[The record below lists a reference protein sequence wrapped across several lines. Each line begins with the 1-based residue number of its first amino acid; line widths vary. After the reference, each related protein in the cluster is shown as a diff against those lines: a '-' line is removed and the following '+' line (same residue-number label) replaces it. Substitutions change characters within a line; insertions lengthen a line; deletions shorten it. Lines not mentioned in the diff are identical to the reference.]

1 MTHEHGGPDALGAPR
16 WDFSTNANAC
26 GPAPH
31 VLTALREADASRYP
45 DPGSTALRA
54 ALAEFHDVRP
64 ERIVVAAS
72 ASEFIGRLT
81 AAVRLQSAHAS
92 VFAPVPGYADYGRA
106 ADTWGLRRVSLAGDA
121 SLVWFTEPAS
131 PTGGSARCP
140 AVREGAVLVV
150 DEAYAA
156 LRLEGDAPGLPAH
169 AWRLVSPN
177 KALGLTGVRGA
188 YAIAP
193 EGAGTLLQSLDR
205 LCPSWPLGV
214 HGEVML
220 REWITPLTLRW
231 VEESRSTLL
240 AWKAAQLALG
250 DELGWEQ
257 EASVAPFYV
266 VRWPGRDVADV
277 LARLRTLGIKLRD
290 TTSLGL
296 PGAVRVG
303 VRPPDAQAALR
314 EAWREVAT

>member
-1 MTHEHGGPDALGAPR
+1 MTIEHGGPDALGAPR

-31 VLTALREADASRYP
+31 VLAALREADASRYP
-45 DPGSTALRA
+45 DPASTALRA

-92 VFAPVPGYADYGRA
+92 VFAPTPGYADYARA
-106 ADTWGLRRVSLAGDA
+106 ADTWGLRRAPMAGDA

-131 PTGGSARCP
+131 PTGGTARCP
-140 AVREGAVLVV
+140 TVREGAVLVV

-156 LRLEGDAPGLPAH
+156 LRLEGEAPVRPPF

-193 EGAGTLLQSLDR
+193 EGADTLLRSLDR

-220 REWITPLTLRW
+220 RAWTEAATQRWI
-231 VEESRSTLL
+231 VDSRSTLL

-250 DELGWEQ
+250 EALGWVQ
-257 EASVAPFYV
+257 EPSVTPFYV
-266 VRWPGRDVADV
+266 ARWPGRDVADV
-277 LARLRTLGIKLRD
+277 LARLRERGIKLRD

-303 VRPPDAQAALR
+303 VRPPDAQGALR
-314 EAWREVAT
+314 DAWSGVAP

>member
-1 MTHEHGGPDALGAPR
+1 
-16 WDFSTNANAC
+16 
-26 GPAPH
+26 
-31 VLTALREADASRYP
+31 VLAALREADPSRYP
-45 DPGSTALRA
+45 DPASTALRA

-81 AAVRLQSAHAS
+81 AAVRLQSAHSS

-106 ADTWGLRRVSLAGDA
+106 ADTWGLRRAPMAGDA
-121 SLVWFTEPAS
+121 SLVWVTEPAS
-131 PTGGSARCP
+131 PSGRSARCP
-140 AVREGAVLVV
+140 AVRDGAVLVV

-156 LRLEGDAPGLPAH
+156 LRLEGEAPALPPF

-193 EGAGTLLQSLDR
+193 EGADGLLRSLER

-214 HGEVML
+214 FGEVML
-220 REWITPLTLRW
+220 RAWAEPATQRW
-231 VEESRSTLL
+231 VEDSRSTLL

-250 DELGWEQ
+250 EELGWVQ
-257 EASVAPFYV
+257 DASVTPFYV
-266 VRWPGRDVADV
+266 ARWPGHEVPEV
-277 LARLRTLGIKLRD
+277 LARLRERGIKLRD

-303 VRPPDAQAALR
+303 VRPPEAQAALR
-314 EAWREVAT
+314 DAWREVTT